1 MSVGRRVLALELA
14 LLGLVLA
21 AAGAL
26 FHHGL
31 SAPASFDEA
40 VYLLATSAMRHGQAL
55 GSEIFTAQPPGF
67 YTLIRA
73 GQAVFGTTVSGGRD
87 TVIAFALAGLVGAYL
102 IGRSYSGPAAGLGAA
117 ALLAVA
123 PPFPTF
129 AANISADLPSF
140 ALGLLALAFLL
151 FALDG
156 RAPLLCSALSG
167 ALLAASI
174 SVKVSGLTLLVPAA
188 GFLLARRSYVR
199 ASMLGALVAG
209 FAAVALALAVGYW
222 SGLHGIWVGAV
233 DYHDRARSVGGP
245 GLGLGDN
252 VHRVTHF
259 LDLRTPFA
267 WLVLLAAVV
276 SLTPWRPR
284 LRVPLW
290 PLLAWALASA
300 IFLVW
305 HHPLHDNH
313 MVLLAVTLAV
323 PAGLVLGAA
332 AVQLGGRRAL
342 VAGLVLALAL
352 CAGFAQEWRRDNRNA
367 AAQPAQVL
375 WAVQQIKRLT
385 RPGDLVV
392 TDEPIVNVLARR
404 QSPGR
409 LVDTAFLRFDSGL
422 LTDQQVLDTIEQDH
436 VRAVVA
442 GRAFRAHPK
451 LLAELARRFPTRL
464 DHGGV
469 TIYLRA

>member
-1 MSVGRRVLALELA
+1 
-14 LLGLVLA
+14 
-21 AAGAL
+21 
-26 FHHGL
+26 
-31 SAPASFDEA
+31 
-40 VYLLATSAMRHGQAL
+40 MRHGQAL

-73 GQAVFGTTVSGGRD
+73 GQAVFGATVSGGRD
-87 TVIAFALAGLVGAYL
+87 TVIAFALVGLVGAYL

-140 ALGLLALAFLL
+140 ALGLLALALLL

-156 RAPLLCSALSG
+156 KAPLVLSALSG
-167 ALLAASI
+167 ALLAGSI

-188 GFLLARRSYVR
+188 GFLWARRRYVHP
-199 ASMLGALVAG
+199 AMLVALVVG
-209 FAAVALALAVGYW
+209 FAAVALALVIGYR

-233 DYHDRARSVGGP
+233 DYHDRARSVPGP

-252 VHRVTHF
+252 VHRVVHF
-259 LDLRTPFA
+259 LDPRTPFA
-267 WLVLLAAVV
+267 WLVLLAFVV

-290 PLLAWALASA
+290 PLLAWTVSSAL
-300 IFLVW
+300 FLIW

-313 MVLLAVTLAV
+313 MVLLAVTLAL
-323 PAGLVLGAA
+323 PAGIVLGAA
-332 AVQLGGRRAL
+332 AAQLGGRRAL

-367 AAQPAQVL
+367 AVEPAQVL
-375 WAVQQIKRLT
+375 WAVRQIDRRT
-385 RPGDLVV
+385 GSGDLVV

-422 LTDQQVLDTIEQDH
+422 LTDQQVLDVIERDH

-442 GRAFRAHPK
+442 GRAFRARPE
-451 LLAELARRFPTRL
+451 LLAALARRFPTRL
-464 DHGGV
+464 DHGGL

>member
-1 MSVGRRVLALELA
+1 MSVGRRALALELA
-14 LLGLVLA
+14 LLGVVLA
-21 AAGAL
+21 AAGVL

-73 GQAVFGTTVSGGRD
+73 GQAVFGATVSGGRD
-87 TVIAFALAGLVGAYL
+87 TVLAFALAGLVGAYL
-102 IGRSYSGPAAGLGAA
+102 IGRRFSGAAAGLAA
-117 ALLAVA
+117 ATLLAVA

-129 AANISADLPSF
+129 AANVSADLPSF
-140 ALGLLALAFLL
+140 ALGLLALSFLL
-151 FALDG
+151 LALDG

-174 SVKVSGLTLLVPAA
+174 SVKVSGLTLLVPVA
-188 GFLLARRSYVR
+188 GFLWARRVYVHSR
-199 ASMLGALVAG
+199 MVVALVLG
-209 FAAVALALAVGYW
+209 FAAVALALVAGYRR
-222 SGLHGIWVGAV
+222 GLHGIWVGAV

-252 VHRVTHF
+252 VHRVVHF

-267 WLVLLAAVV
+267 WLVLLAVVV
-276 SLTPWRPR
+276 SFTPWRAHLR
-284 LRVPLW
+284 LPLW
-290 PLLAWALASA
+290 PLLAWTVASA
-300 IFLVW
+300 VFLIW

-313 MVLLAVTLAV
+313 MVLLAVTLAL
-323 PAGLVLGAA
+323 PAGIVLGAA
-332 AVQLGGRRAL
+332 AAQLGSRRAL
-342 VAGLVLALAL
+342 AAGLVLVLAL
-352 CAGFAQEWRRDNRNA
+352 GAGFAQEWRRDNRNA
-367 AAQPAQVL
+367 AGQPAQLL
-375 WAVQQIKRLT
+375 WAVRQIERAT

-392 TDEPIVNVLARR
+392 TDQPIVDVLARR

-422 LTDQQVLDTIEQDH
+422 LTEREVLDVIERDH

-442 GRAFRAHPK
+442 ARAFRAHPK
-451 LLAELARRFPTRL
+451 LLAALARRFPTRL